1 MEIILLIL
9 LYVLSQNPD
18 FEQSVKPLMS
28 QLKNSEQTLKFLKD
42 LAKFSETFQVFN
54 QTKACNHE
62 THEKGKP
69 NEHCEQEKDETIKE
83 KTPTSPTFGI
93 ADDFIENILESY
105 FKKK

>member
-1 MEIILLIL
+1 MIL

-28 QLKNSEQTLKFLKD
+28 QLKNSEQTLNFLKD
-42 LAKFSETFQVFN
+42 LAKFSETFHLFN
-54 QTKACNHE
+54 
-62 THEKGKP
+62 GIKP
-69 NEHCEQEKDETIKE
+69 NEEKNAEPCDTKKDENDKE
-83 KTPTSPTFGI
+83 KTPASHTFGI